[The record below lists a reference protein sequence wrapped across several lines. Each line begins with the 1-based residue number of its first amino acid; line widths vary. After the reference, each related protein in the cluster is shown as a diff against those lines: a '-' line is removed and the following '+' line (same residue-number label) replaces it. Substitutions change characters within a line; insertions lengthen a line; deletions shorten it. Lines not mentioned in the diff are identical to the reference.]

1 MLKQKNVELL
11 QEEVSYTKTQHYAK
25 ECNAFLHWLLISG
38 QASSQSNRDIPDSKK
53 SVVFDMTYNVR

>member
-25 ECNAFLHWLLISG
+25 ECNAFLH
-38 QASSQSNRDIPDSKK
+38 
-53 SVVFDMTYNVR
+53 